1 MLRNLV
7 ILTTAFFMSTAFAA
21 DKKGKKATPK
31 GGAKAETLT
40 LEATA
45 STIGWTGSKK
55 VGESKHSGQIKVKE
69 GKVEMKDGKLSGGN
83 FTIDMTTITND
94 DLKDK
99 PDYQAKLVGH
109 LKSDDFFKVDK
120 NPTSEFKITSV
131 KEKDGKPWVIGKLT
145 LLGKTE
151 TVEFPATVETKDG
164 VTTGKAKF
172 EIDRTKWGVVYG
184 AGNIFKELTA
194 DKVINNNMELDLNI
208 VAKADAAAAPAP
220 EAKK

>member
-1 MLRNLV
+1 
-7 ILTTAFFMSTAFAA
+7 MSTAFAA
-21 DKKGKKATPK
+21 DKKEKKAAAK
-31 GGAKAETLT
+31 DAKAETL
-40 LEATA
+40 AIDTA
-45 STIGWTGSKK
+45 ASSIGWTGSKK
-55 VGESKHSGQIKVKE
+55 VGESKHSGHVKIKE
-69 GKVEMKDGKLSGGN
+69 GKVELKDGKLTGGD
-83 FTIDMTTITND
+83 FVIDMTSITND

-99 PDYQAKLVGH
+99 PDYQTKLVTH

-120 NPTSEFKITSV
+120 NPTSEFKITAV
-131 KEKDGKPWVIGKLT
+131 KEKDGKPWVVGKLT

-184 AGNIFKELTA
+184 AGNIMKELTA

-208 VAKADAAAAPAP
+208 VAKGTAAAPAP
-220 EAKK
+220 SVKK